1 MEPMTEATG
10 TKWDRKARG
19 GPREAGVGE
28 TGQADAGAGLAP
40 ASGPAAARPVCSEV
54 SQLLWASVPVPVRNV
69 TR

>member
-28 TGQADAGAGLAP
+28 TGQADAGAGSAP

-54 SQLLWASVPVPVRNV
+54 S
-69 TR
+69 